1 LRRNRRLEN
10 SAAHVPGSFGRVVE
24 RAEQN
29 LISIHGIRG
38 YARDMFPT
46 RAALALTLALTA
58 SVICAAPFS
67 TNGNRL
73 AYLDSDNPFYPGLN
87 FPKLITP
94 QWVGEEGVDAVVI
107 LSIDDMRHNESKYET
122 MLRPI
127 LDRLKKI
134 DGRAPVSILVNTT
147 SPTNAQLQS
156 WLKEGVSLECHT
168 IAHPCPLCQ
177 KGDFAAASATYHDCV
192 DLLNTI
198 PGNKPVAFRMPCC
211 DSMNSPSPRFYS
223 DIFNRTS
230 TKGNFLSIDSSV
242 MVILTTNDSS
252 LPRELVIDE
261 QGRERFRKY
270 LPSETNTTTRVSMG
284 SFTTIIE
291 DYPYPFVIGGT
302 CWEFP
307 CIVPSDWEAHNLH
320 GSTNAATVRDWERA
334 LDAIVIKQ
342 GVMTFI
348 FHPHGW
354 IRAEQMVEF
363 IDYAASKYGKRVK
376 FLNFKEAQ
384 ERLSKSVA
392 ELRTD
397 AGGRLVDLNNDG
409 YLDALGGTTD
419 SRSNTLTRT
428 WDANSGR
435 WFASSLPFHGGAVQF
450 GLVGA
455 ETIAMNLAGAWRW
468 KGNEWRADGFLMA
481 GISLQD
487 VANKVEGRDFGL
499 RFRDIDGDGGT
510 ELLIANPAVNLL
522 FKWDPAA
529 ASWKRLDFALPKGTS
544 FVDENGRDAGLR
556 FVDVDR
562 DGYDDVIFSNHER
575 YSLHLFR
582 KDARNLRL
590 KPGWSDEIISGA
602 RGGAGRA
609 APGDVSQ
616 RDTSHL
622 DPIPLIVR
630 AGTNRNNGVWFARDT
645 MWIQNE
651 DTAHLPDKVDRR
663 TFKQLLGAAQPRAM
677 SPQESLKAMHVRPG
691 FKVEL
696 VASEPLIQSPI
707 AFEWSADGRLWVVE
721 MGDYPS
727 GIDGKG
733 KGGGR
738 VRVLED
744 VNGDGRYD
752 EATTFLDGLNFPTG
766 VHPWRNGAIISA
778 APDIFFAEDT
788 DGDGKA
794 NWREPLFTGFV
805 EGNQQHRVNGFD
817 YGLDGWL
824 YGANGDSGG
833 NIRATGPRTG
843 QTQFGRHRDDFGNWF
858 GNNNPTWLWHY
869 FFPEHYLARNPLLPL
884 KTTKKLLANY
894 KDATFCFPAS
904 RTLSRFNDAFAAN
917 HVTSGNSPTPYR
929 DELFGSEFAN
939 SVFISEPVHNLVHR
953 EVLEPDGVTFTSRR
967 ANDEAN
973 TEFVASSD
981 NWFRPTMLKTGPDG
995 ALYIAD
1001 MYRLVIEH
1009 PEWIPAEMQKRLD
1022 LRAGDDKG
1030 RIYRVYPGGVKLRR
1044 VPNLVKLSASE
1055 LAGALDSPNGWQRDT
1070 AQRLLLE
1077 RGDKSVVSRIES
1089 LAKDAKSAKVRVQAL
1104 WTLNG
1109 LNALGDQALIDGL
1122 TDESA
1127 AVREHAVRLSEFSLS
1142 RAPASG
1148 EIAKRVLLLANDAN
1162 ARVRY
1167 QAAFTLGEWNDSR
1180 AAETLLALLRD
1191 GDENIRNAALSSAPR
1206 HARAMFQLIERLPRD
1221 DRARTALVMLKKLAT
1236 NPPALAGSTAI
1247 IERTK
1252 GVSAAHRAE
1261 RENIVRRYAA
1271 VSTLRGNSTAG
1282 APLFKQH
1289 CSQCH
1294 RLRDK
1299 GVEIGPDLGM
1309 ASGKSIE
1316 QLVQAILDPNA
1327 AVEARYQLFTVTTS
1341 GDEEISGVIVSETPN
1356 SLTLRA
1362 VSGGDR
1368 TFLRSAIVEIST
1380 SRFSLMP
1387 DGFESAMTPRQLA
1400 DLIAFLTGR
1409 E

>member
-1 LRRNRRLEN
+1 
-10 SAAHVPGSFGRVVE
+10 
-24 RAEQN
+24 
-29 LISIHGIRG
+29 
-38 YARDMFPT
+38 
-46 RAALALTLALTA
+46 
-58 SVICAAPFS
+58 
-67 TNGNRL
+67 
-73 AYLDSDNPFYPGLN
+73 
-87 FPKLITP
+87 
-94 QWVGEEGVDAVVI
+94 
-107 LSIDDMRHNESKYET
+107 
-122 MLRPI
+122 
-127 LDRLKKI
+127 
-134 DGRAPVSILVNTT
+134 
-147 SPTNAQLQS
+147 
-156 WLKEGVSLECHT
+156 
-168 IAHPCPLCQ
+168 
-177 KGDFAAASATYHDCV
+177 
-192 DLLNTI
+192 
-198 PGNKPVAFRMPCC
+198 
-211 DSMNSPSPRFYS
+211 
-223 DIFNRTS
+223 
-230 TKGNFLSIDSSV
+230 
-242 MVILTTNDSS
+242 
-252 LPRELVIDE
+252 
-261 QGRERFRKY
+261 
-270 LPSETNTTTRVSMG
+270 
-284 SFTTIIE
+284 
-291 DYPYPFVIGGT
+291 
-302 CWEFP
+302 
-307 CIVPSDWEAHNLH
+307 
-320 GSTNAATVRDWERA
+320 
-334 LDAIVIKQ
+334 
-342 GVMTFI
+342 
-348 FHPHGW
+348 
-354 IRAEQMVEF
+354 
-363 IDYAASKYGKRVK
+363 
-376 FLNFKEAQ
+376 
-384 ERLSKSVA
+384 
-392 ELRTD
+392 
-397 AGGRLVDLNNDG
+397 
-409 YLDALGGTTD
+409 
-419 SRSNTLTRT
+419 
-428 WDANSGR
+428 
-435 WFASSLPFHGGAVQF
+435 
-450 GLVGA
+450 
-455 ETIAMNLAGAWRW
+455 
-468 KGNEWRADGFLMA
+468 
-481 GISLQD
+481 
-487 VANKVEGRDFGL
+487 
-499 RFRDIDGDGGT
+499 
-510 ELLIANPAVNLL
+510 
-522 FKWDPAA
+522 
-529 ASWKRLDFALPKGTS
+529 
-544 FVDENGRDAGLR
+544 
-556 FVDVDR
+556 
-562 DGYDDVIFSNHER
+562 
-575 YSLHLFR
+575 
-582 KDARNLRL
+582 
-590 KPGWSDEIISGA
+590 
-602 RGGAGRA
+602 
-609 APGDVSQ
+609 
-616 RDTSHL
+616 
-622 DPIPLIVR
+622 
-630 AGTNRNNGVWFARDT
+630 
-645 MWIQNE
+645 
-651 DTAHLPDKVDRR
+651 
-663 TFKQLLGAAQPRAM
+663 
-677 SPQESLKAMHVRPG
+677 
-691 FKVEL
+691 
-696 VASEPLIQSPI
+696 
-707 AFEWSADGRLWVVE
+707 
-721 MGDYPS
+721 
-727 GIDGKG
+727 
-733 KGGGR
+733 
-738 VRVLED
+738 
-744 VNGDGRYD
+744 
-752 EATTFLDGLNFPTG
+752 
-766 VHPWRNGAIISA
+766 
-778 APDIFFAEDT
+778 
-788 DGDGKA
+788 
-794 NWREPLFTGFV
+794 
-805 EGNQQHRVNGFD
+805 
-817 YGLDGWL
+817 
-824 YGANGDSGG
+824 
-833 NIRATGPRTG
+833 G